1 MARNAGKGQEY
12 IPHANATAP
21 RLATEQADNSGAV
34 NTDPQFIADR
44 LTILNQ
50 KLLVAG
56 VMVAIGGCAGAS
68 TPSEPPGINVT
79 GRWAGTRS
87 FRNPA
92 MGGEQVTADRKQD
105 GAKVTGPMSVS
116 GPTSAEPTNFEGARS
131 AETSGT
137 APRPA
142 PRRRPVSATSTTG
155 GPRECVGTAIVGE

>member
-56 VMVAIGGCAGAS
+56 VMVATGGVREPARPRSRQAS
-68 TPSEPPGINVT
+68 TSPEG
-79 GRWAGTRS
+79 GRERG
-87 FRNPA
+87 
-92 MGGEQVTADRKQD
+92 
-105 GAKVTGPMSVS
+105 
-116 GPTSAEPTNFEGARS
+116 RS
-131 AETSGT
+131 AT
-137 APRPA
+137 RPWA
-142 PRRRPVSATSTTG
+142 AGRSRRTG
-155 GPRECVGTAIVGE
+155 SKTERR